1 MFSNRAE
8 DNKRKKM
15 NDEAI
20 WVNVVP
26 NDKKTEDKHPDW
38 VAPKN
43 PKSPEGKNW
52 TIGVKVGGA
61 WYSQAGWNT
70 KDDSGQ
76 PTGGITIK
84 LTPNSTSATS
94 SGGGGQPTFTPQKTF
109 AKNVAYGTN
118 KPSGF

>member
-1 MFSNRAE
+1 
-8 DNKRKKM
+8 M

-20 WVNVVP
+20 WVNVIP
-26 NDKKTEDKHPDW
+26 NEKKTEDKHPDW

-43 PKSPEGKNW
+43 PKAPEGKNW
-52 TIGVKVGGA
+52 TIGVRVNGA

-84 LTPNSTSATS
+84 LTPNSLSATGGT
-94 SGGGGQPTFTPQKTF
+94 GGGGKPAFTPQKTF
-109 AKNVAYGTN
+109 ENQPAYGSN
-118 KPSGF
+118 KQSGF

>member
-1 MFSNRAE
+1 
-8 DNKRKKM
+8 M

-20 WVNVVP
+20 WVNVIP
-26 NDKKTEDKHPDW
+26 NEKKTEDKHPDW

-52 TIGVKVGGA
+52 TIGVKVNGA

-84 LTPNSTSATS
+84 LTPNSLSATGGT
-94 SGGGGQPTFTPQKTF
+94 GGGGKPAFTPQKTF
-109 AKNVAYGTN
+109 EKQPAYGSN
-118 KPSGF
+118 KQSGF

>member
-1 MFSNRAE
+1 ME
-8 DNKRKKM
+8 
-15 NDEAI
+15 EAI

-26 NDKKTEDKHPDW
+26 NDKKTPDNQFGTSGKELPDW

-84 LTPNSTSATS
+84 LSPNSTSATS
-94 SGGGGQPTFTPQKTF
+94 SGGGGQPSFAPQKTF
-109 AKNVAYGTN
+109 AKRTAYGNN

>member
-1 MFSNRAE
+1 
-8 DNKRKKM
+8 M

-20 WVNVVP
+20 WVNVIP
-26 NDKKTEDKHPDW
+26 NEKKTEEKHPDW
-38 VAPKN
+38 VEPKN

-52 TIGVKVGGA
+52 AIGVKVGGA

-76 PTGGITIK
+76 PTGGITIR
-84 LTPNSTSATS
+84 LTPSSLSATGGS
-94 SGGGGQPTFTPQKTF
+94 SGGGKPEFTPQKTF
-109 AKNVAYGTN
+109 AKNTAYAAN